1 MVTKIEIVDNT
12 NTPLSYLRGLNGFEN
27 GKTFEFK
34 PGINIIIGKNG
45 SGKSTLLKL
54 IEKYTL
60 LDKDCHNE
68 QLLMDLFKFN
78 DNKIKDGVRVYGD
91 YECSLFRLC
100 HMDEMVNSDTSLSS
114 FENFGATFTSMHSS
128 TGEGVII
135 ALQTMFKKMFSPNAK
150 LSFPMSRIEDMSEN
164 SNDTWKERAK
174 IYLEYVKNN
183 KVETKEKEYT
193 ILIDE
198 PDRNLD
204 IENIKEIFCILGNPK
219 ENTQVI
225 AVIHNP
231 LLIYRLSKEKD
242 VNIIE
247 MEEGYVD
254 KIKSEVDYLTN
265 KKKK

>member
-1 MVTKIEIVDNT
+1 MITKIEIVDNT
-12 NTPLSYLRGLNGFEN
+12 NTPLLYICDLNGFEN

-34 PGINIIIGKNG
+34 PGVNIIIGKNG

-60 LDKDCHNE
+60 LDKDCHNQ
-68 QLLMDLFKFN
+68 QLLSDLFKFTGH
-78 DNKIKDGVRVYGD
+78 KIKDGVRVYGD
-91 YECSLFRLC
+91 YKCSLFRLC
-100 HMDEMVNSDTSLSS
+100 HMDEMVQSDTALSS
-114 FENFGATFTSMHSS
+114 FENFGATYMSKHSS

-135 ALQTMFKKMFSPNAK
+135 ALQTMFKKMFSANAK
-150 LSFPMSRIEDMSEN
+150 LLFPLNVIEDIAEN
-164 SNDTWKERAK
+164 SNDTWSERAK
-174 IYLEYVKNN
+174 AYLEYVKNN
-183 KVETKEKEYT
+183 TVDLKEKEYT

-204 IENIKEIFCILGNPK
+204 IENIKEIFCILGNRK

-242 VNIIE
+242 VNFIE
-247 MEEGYVD
+247 MEPGYLQ
-254 KIKSEVDYLTN
+254 KIKNEIDYLTN
-265 KKKK
+265 KK